1 MKNEQGM
8 PMMNTNMEE
17 KNLAWRLFW
26 VFFKVGCFTFGGG
39 LAMLPLIRREVVEV
53 QKWMTEE
60 DIVDAFAIAQSL
72 PGALAV
78 NTGIFIG
85 RKLRGSL
92 GAVMALLGV
101 ILPAFISILIAMA
114 ILTSLSENI
123 YVGKFFAGIRAA
135 STALI
140 LLAAI
145 HLGKSAASGRYG
157 YFIAAVSFLMI
168 VIFNINAA
176 WAVVF
181 GGLAG
186 WLIYLFPER
195 SR

>member
-1 MKNEQGM
+1 MDQG
-8 PMMNTNMEE
+8 
-17 KNLAWRLFW
+17 KKAQHLAWQLFW
-26 VFFKVGCFTFGGG
+26 VFFKIGFFTFGGG

-53 QKWMTEE
+53 QKWMSED
-60 DIVDAFAIAQSL
+60 DIVDAFAISQSL
-72 PGALAV
+72 PGAMAV

-85 RKLRGSL
+85 RKMLGNL
-92 GAVMALLGV
+92 GAMMALLGV
-101 ILPAFISILIAMA
+101 VLPAFISILFAMFV
-114 ILTSLSENI
+114 LSSLSENI

-145 HLGKSAASGRYG
+145 HLGKSATSGRFG
-157 YFIAAVSFLMI
+157 YLIAAVSFLMI
-168 VIFNINAA
+168 VVFNINAA

-181 GGLAG
+181 GGVFGL
-186 WLIYLFPER
+186 LIYFFSER